1 MFGSSHKKQ
10 IQWRSLLYIG
20 VPALC
25 MFAASCPMRADDLPH
40 AEELFAKYVEVTG
53 GKEAYAKLKNRISTG
68 TMNFQSAGVKG
79 KLTIYEAAPDK
90 LYSEA
95 AFPRL
100 GKSEEGCDG
109 KIAWERSAAIGAVVK
124 TGNERAI
131 ALRKAVFN
139 NELDWRNIYTKLKC
153 VGEEKV
159 DDTPCYKVEATTPYS
174 QIHTRFYDKKTNL
187 LVKIIAV
194 KKNAGAEVSIEK
206 YMSDYKRVDGVLL
219 PHRLRFDSPPLRVEI
234 IFDKIVH
241 NVKLPNDRFIPPP
254 EIKNGRQS

>member
-1 MFGSSHKKQ
+1 
-10 IQWRSLLYIG
+10 
-20 VPALC
+20 
-25 MFAASCPMRADDLPH
+25 
-40 AEELFAKYVEVTG
+40 
-53 GKEAYAKLKNRISTG
+53 
-68 TMNFQSAGVKG
+68 MNFQSAGVKV

-95 AFPRL
+95 AFPGL

-139 NELDWRNIYTKLKC
+139 NELDWRNTYTKVKC

-159 DDTPCYKVEATTPYS
+159 DDKPCYKVEAITPDS

-194 KKNAGAEVSIEK
+194 KKNAGTEVRVEK
-206 YMSDYKRVDGVLL
+206 YLSDYRRVDGVLL
-219 PHRLRFDSPPLRVEI
+219 PHRLRFDSPPSQVEI
-234 IFDKIVH
+234 IFDKILH

-254 EIKNGRQS
+254 EIKKRAAELKADGEGKND